1 MRKKILPGTV
11 AGTRYQ
17 VVHFHERMILY
28 ITRVQLFAKKNA
40 TGNLA
45 HEKKK
50 NVCVFFNNNNT
61 PPSLTKATRTQA
73 IDHQITSTVA

>member
-1 MRKKILPGTV
+1 VM
-11 AGTRYQ
+11 
-17 VVHFHERMILY
+17 
-28 ITRVQLFAKKNA
+28 VQHFAKNLA

-50 NVCVFFNNNNT
+50 SVCVFLNNNNNLH
-61 PPSLTKATRTQA
+61 SLTKATRTQA

>member
-45 HEKKK
+45 HEKRKK
-50 NVCVFFNNNNT
+50 NVCLFQQQQQ
-61 PPSLTKATRTQA
+61 PSLLDK
-73 IDHQITSTVA
+73 SY

>member
-1 MRKKILPGTV
+1 V
-11 AGTRYQ
+11 YQ
-17 VVHFHERMILY
+17 VHQSTPKWYTQWYTFLHIPTYELVVVV
-28 ITRVQLFAKKNA
+28 VQLFAKKNT

-45 HEKKK
+45 HEEKK

-73 IDHQITSTVA
+73 IEHQITSTVA